1 MKKLLFIMTVVVG
14 SVAALQLFPGERR
27 ARLKERWREIEERM
41 PPVVMMSSMRRFE
54 EQNDQLVALIRKQNK
69 LFRKQNQILQTVE
82 DRLKSQS

>member
-14 SVAALQLFPGERR
+14 SVAALQLFPGEWR

-69 LFRKQNQILQTVE
+69 LLRKQNQILQAVE
-82 DRLKSQS
+82 ERL

>member
-1 MKKLLFIMTVVVG
+1 
-14 SVAALQLFPGERR
+14 
-27 ARLKERWREIEERM
+27 M

-69 LFRKQNQILQTVE
+69 LLRKQNQILQAVE

>member
-1 MKKLLFIMTVVVG
+1 MKKLLFLMIAVVG

-27 ARLKERWREIEERM
+27 ARLKARWREIEEQM

-54 EQNDQLVALIRKQNK
+54 EQNDQLVALIQKQNKLLRKQNK
-69 LFRKQNQILQTVE
+69 ILQVAE

>member
-1 MKKLLFIMTVVVG
+1 MKKLLFLMIIVVG

-27 ARLKERWREIEERM
+27 ARLKDRLREIEERM

-54 EQNDQLVALIRKQNK
+54 EQNEQLVALMRKQNK
-69 LFRKQNQILQTVE
+69 LLRKQNQILQAAE

>member
-1 MKKLLFIMTVVVG
+1 MKKLLFLMIVVVG

-27 ARLKERWREIEERM
+27 ARLKERWREIEEQM

-69 LFRKQNQILQTVE
+69 LLRKQNKILQAAE
-82 DRLKSQS
+82 DGLKSQS

>member
-1 MKKLLFIMTVVVG
+1 MKKLLFLMIVAVG

-27 ARLKERWREIEERM
+27 ARLKERWREIEEQM

-54 EQNDQLVALIRKQNK
+54 KQNDQLVALIRKQNK
-69 LFRKQNQILQTVE
+69 LLRKQNGILQAAE